1 MPRPTFDATSG
12 PTLDREMS
20 RATLDHKMSRPA
32 LVQSQAAYI
41 VPSAQSQAALCL
53 AEGKGHGG

>member
-1 MPRPTFDATSG
+1 MKDDDFFCDHEMSRPNFDATSG

-32 LVQSQAAYI
+32 LVQSQAA
-41 VPSAQSQAALCL
+41 
-53 AEGKGHGG
+53 